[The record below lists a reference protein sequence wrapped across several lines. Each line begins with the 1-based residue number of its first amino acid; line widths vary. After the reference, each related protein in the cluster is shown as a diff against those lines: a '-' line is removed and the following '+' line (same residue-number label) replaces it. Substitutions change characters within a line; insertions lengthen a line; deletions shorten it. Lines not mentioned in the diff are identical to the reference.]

1 MAEQQTSN
9 EALDVLTD
17 INTKLQDLD
26 EKNSMLKERM
36 LLLSQSFL
44 KQEENLSKDIS
55 TLKEDI
61 ADIKDGIERM
71 KEAINHI
78 IHESE
83 NFARKD
89 EMRTLDRYMKLWEP
103 LKFMKEDEVKK
114 MISDA
119 LKK

>member
-36 LLLSQSFL
+36 LLLGQSFL
-44 KQEENLSKDIS
+44 KQEDSLTKEVSS
-55 TLKEDI
+55 LKEEI
-61 ADIKDGIERM
+61 ADLKDEIARM

-78 IHESE
+78 VHESE
-83 NFARKD
+83 DFARKD
-89 EMRTLDRYMKLWEP
+89 ELRVLDRYMKIWEP
-103 LKFMKEDEVKK
+103 LKFVKEDDVKK
-114 MISDA
+114 MIQEA